1 MRIIWN
7 LEAME
12 LWDVFFCEYAR
23 SKDPILDLGSDL
35 RETDMQNFFFDGEP
49 ARSKFSIH
57 HGGKTIFVA
66 PIKGFVF

>member
-1 MRIIWN
+1 MRC
-7 LEAME
+7 
-12 LWDVFFCEYAR
+12 FYCEYAR

-35 RETDMQNFFFDGEP
+35 RETDMQIFFSDGEP

-66 PIKGFVF
+66 PIKGFVFQ

>member
-1 MRIIWN
+1 MRISWN
-7 LEAME
+7 LGATE
-12 LWDVFFCEYAR
+12 LWEVFFGEYAR